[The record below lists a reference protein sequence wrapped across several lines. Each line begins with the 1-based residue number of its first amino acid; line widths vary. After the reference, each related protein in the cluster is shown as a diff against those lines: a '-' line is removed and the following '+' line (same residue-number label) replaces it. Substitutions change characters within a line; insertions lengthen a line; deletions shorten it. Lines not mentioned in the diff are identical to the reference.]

1 MKKRALLD
9 MFQNS
14 ILKDNVSTQAL
25 YDKYFPMICSV
36 LEQFSDN
43 TNITGPK
50 FITKYKKKFAFDN
63 YIRDNSPDIVEL
75 QLCEIL
81 DELRI
86 WANKNYLKKESLPI
100 PDGFEQKQMRE
111 ELIVRMD
118 RCIAMMKS
126 LENSDDVN
134 EVVGKL
140 KAAQST
146 LEVMFLPRNDYRVTE
161 YYNDIMLQL
170 DRLFTEKDIARQSN
184 YITHILTKIDE
195 WKNFRR

>member
-1 MKKRALLD
+1 MKKWALLD

-14 ILKDNVSTQAL
+14 ILKNNVSTQAL
-25 YDKYFPMICSV
+25 YNKYFPMICSI

-43 TNITGPK
+43 TDIAGLK
-50 FITKYKKKFAFDN
+50 FISKFKKKFAFDN
-63 YIRDNSPDIVEL
+63 YIRANNPDIVEL

-86 WANKNYLKKESLPI
+86 WANKNYSKKESLPI

-111 ELIVRMD
+111 ELIVRID
-118 RCIAMMKS
+118 KCIAMLKS
-126 LENSDDVN
+126 LENSNDVN
-134 EVVGKL
+134 ESTEKL
-140 KAAQST
+140 KAAQNT
-146 LEVMFLPRNDYRVTE
+146 LEIMFLPRNDYRLTE

-170 DRLFTEKDIARQSN
+170 DRLFTEKEIAQQSN
-184 YITHILTKIDE
+184 YIAHILAKIDE

>member
-14 ILKDNVSTQAL
+14 ILKDNVSTQTL
-25 YDKYFPMICSV
+25 YNKYFPMICSV

-50 FITKYKKKFAFDN
+50 FISKFKKKFAFDN
-63 YIRDNSPDIVEL
+63 YIRDNNPDIVEL

-118 RCIAMMKS
+118 RCIAILKS

-134 EVVGKL
+134 ELTAKL

-170 DRLFTEKDIARQSN
+170 DRLFTEKDIAQQSN
-184 YITHILTKIDE
+184 YIAHILAKIDE